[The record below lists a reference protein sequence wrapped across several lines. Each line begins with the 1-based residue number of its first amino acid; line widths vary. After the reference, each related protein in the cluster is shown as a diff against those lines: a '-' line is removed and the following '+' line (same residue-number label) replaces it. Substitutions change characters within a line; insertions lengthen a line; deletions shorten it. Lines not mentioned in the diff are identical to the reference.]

1 MKLLKSLVVVAACS
15 LAFGSA
21 NAAMITQVQ
30 DPADYQVTQSTPT
43 TRTFDLNALLA
54 ELMASPADI
63 FAATLSVFL
72 TDPNRG
78 NERFLISLTGGQQT
92 LTGNGN
98 NQVNNGNSGQT
109 ETLTLNAAAL
119 ADLKQDGILSVS
131 ISSTAGEF
139 YFGSATLVAEY
150 TPPPVEEVPEPA
162 SAALLGLGML
172 GVLAARRRRA

>member
-1 MKLLKSLVVVAACS
+1 MNVLKRLVVVAACS

-21 NAAMITQVQ
+21 NAAMISQLQ
-30 DPADYQVTQSTPT
+30 DPADYQVTQSLPT

-54 ELMASPADI
+54 GYMASPADI

-72 TDPNRG
+72 TDPKDG
-78 NERFLISLTGGQQT
+78 NERYLISLAGGQQNV
-92 LTGNGN
+92 TGSGN
-98 NQVNNGNSGQT
+98 NQVNNGSSGKT
-109 ETLTLNAAAL
+109 ETIILNAAAL
-119 ADLKQDGILSVS
+119 ADLKLDGILSVN

-139 YFGSATLVAEY
+139 YFGSATLAAEF
-150 TPPPVEEVPEPA
+150 TPPPVKDVPEPA